1 MICHNG
7 LEIAPEHFM
16 AAVKNLGQCIKCAIQ
31 QDSVEEKKGYN
42 LVNSCFISNI
52 MNVEIGKV
60 PAKFVPAAAVTRMGQ
75 VLFILTRRKGLLGG

>member
-1 MICHNG
+1 
-7 LEIAPEHFM
+7 
-16 AAVKNLGQCIKCAIQ
+16 
-31 QDSVEEKKGYN
+31 VEEKKGYN
-42 LVNSCFISNI
+42 LVNSCSISNI